1 ILRRMRNG
9 LSRVAQAPGSA
20 VSLLR
25 CTRDVRSL
33 SPNSTPRDLVDF
45 CFRYTIRPQQVREEL
60 IHLFEIVSELH
71 PENALEVGTWAGGT
85 LFMTCRVA
93 APGATVIS
101 VDLPGGRFGRGYVWP
116 RRFVYRSFAG
126 SNQALHLLRRDS
138 HDARTSDLVRSL
150 LQRKQ
155 LDFLFIDG

>member
-1 ILRRMRNG
+1 GVASRTHRESRFSARNNFVFSACDLVSNSHARRADAREELPLRGTSTVTGEILRRMRNG

-101 VDLPGGRFGRGYVWP
+101 VDLPG
-116 RRFVYRSFAG
+116 
-126 SNQALHLLRRDS
+126 
-138 HDARTSDLVRSL
+138 
-150 LQRKQ
+150 
-155 LDFLFIDG
+155 